1 MKQPRPHDG
10 KNVEQPVIS
19 DAVIVRYLLGELSA
33 GEQDALERRYFGDS
47 DLLDRIETV
56 EDDLIDDYVAG
67 ALTPEQRRHFERH
80 FLTEERRERVRMAE
94 ALQHAAPPRAARR
107 TWVMPL
113 AAALFVAALLT
124 VVWLA
129 LRPRPAAPS
138 AAPVVVQ
145 TQPRS
150 EPAPQPKPRVDPPA
164 PSAPSAPALQLATVT
179 LFPGLTRGD
188 DTPVVSLAQKTD
200 AVRLEVLLEA
210 EAPRYEATLHSMDG
224 AEVWKGSALVA
235 MKGKLLLT
243 IPRERLQNGEHL
255 LTVTASNYIADYAFE
270 VR

>member
-1 MKQPRPHDG
+1 M
-10 KNVEQPVIS
+10 NVEQRVVS

-33 GEQDALERRYFGDS
+33 EEQDALERRYFGDS
-47 DLLDRIETV
+47 ELLDRIEAV
-56 EDDLIDDYVAG
+56 EDDLIDDYVG
-67 ALTPEQRRHFERH
+67 DALTPLQRRHFERH

-94 ALQHAAPPRAARR
+94 ALQHAAPPRASRR
-107 TWVMPL
+107 WWAMPL
-113 AAALFVAALLT
+113 AATLFVAALLT
-124 VVWLA
+124 VVWMA
-129 LRPRPAAPS
+129 LRQRPAAP
-138 AAPVVVQ
+138 ATPVVVQ
-145 TQPRS
+145 AQPRS
-150 EPAPQPKPRVDPPA
+150 EPVPQPKPQAEPPA
-164 PSAPSAPALQLATVT
+164 PSPPALQLATIT

-243 IPRERLQNGEHL
+243 IPRERLRHGEHL
-255 LTVTASNYIADYAFE
+255 LTVTASNHIADYAFE